1 MRQKQ
6 KTIVP
11 GTIAHLR
18 QRYDN
23 GEELTTPELNELASH
38 YGPWIWSLYREEAEL
53 KKFGTL
59 DPDYEREPWEEEDD
73 RITVGQFIECLSGNP
88 NMNMI

>member
-1 MRQKQ
+1 M
-6 KTIVP
+6 KTALP
-11 GTIAHLR
+11 TYGTIAHLK

-23 GEELTTPELNELASH
+23 GEELTNDELNKLANE
-38 YGPWIWSLYREEAEL
+38 YGQWIWVLYREEAEL

-59 DPDYEREPWEEEDD
+59 DPDYESD